1 MLINTATQSEVLA
14 SAQTFTFEIGTGSGK
29 IAVEPKTSGAGK
41 YAHGHARINKRGTG
55 ERTLI
60 WECNQMFQ
68 IEFAELDS
76 SADVAT
82 GDIGDLF
89 KQTTGPA
96 ASGGIFKFEGKLR
109 SGGSCADTVVYKYTI
124 RIAGFEDLDPLI
136 IVDR

>member
-14 SAQTFTFEIGTGSGK
+14 SNQTFTFEIGTGSGK

-55 ERTLI
+55 GRTLI
-60 WECNQMFQ
+60 WECAQPFE
-68 IEFAELDS
+68 IDFAELDS
-76 SADVAT
+76 SSDDAT

-89 KQTTGPA
+89 SQTTGPA

-109 SGGSCADTVVYKYTI
+109 GGSGADTVVYKYTV
-124 RIAGFEDLDPLI
+124 RVEGLEDLDPLI